1 MAFNLEE
8 FLKEKSTA
16 LQNFLKK
23 DDQEEDERSSVKK
36 LTDFQ
41 EAKEAA
47 DKALSEEDKKIQ
59 SMEDTTETESIE
71 QILEEE
77 SAKKEEKSKEKDLDE
92 KLADI
97 EKVISTFGNK
107 TNLSAGSDPF
117 KGTKFELNKPID
129 FQTKVAQNYIAP
141 YLTQPTSQEDRIALL
156 FENLKK
162 QNLI

>member
-1 MAFNLEE
+1 MLE
-8 FLKEKSTA
+8 FLKEKGEA
-16 LQNFLKK
+16 LKNFLDK
-23 DDQEEDERSSVKK
+23 DDKEKEEKSSVEK
-36 LTDFQ
+36 LIDFQ

-59 SMEDTTETESIE
+59 STDDTSETESIE

-77 SAKKEEKSKEKDLDE
+77 SAKKEEKSKEKDLDD

-97 EKVISTFGNK
+97 EKVISTFGSQQ
-107 TNLSAGSDPF
+107 NLGLTQDPF
-117 KGTKFELNKPID
+117 KGTKFQLNKPID

-141 YLTQPTSQEDRIALL
+141 YLQQPTSQGDRIKLL
-156 FENLKK
+156 FESLKK